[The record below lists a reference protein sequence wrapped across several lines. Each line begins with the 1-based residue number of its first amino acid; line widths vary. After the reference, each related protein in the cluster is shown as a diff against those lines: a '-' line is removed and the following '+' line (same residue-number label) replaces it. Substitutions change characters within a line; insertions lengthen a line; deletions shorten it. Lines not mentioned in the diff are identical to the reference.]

1 MPWRRPELPVMV
13 PSCQRSR
20 VPWDPSYNLK
30 LIRMVGH
37 SHIRRQIRLLTARV
51 IAAERAAGMNS
62 DDTAKA
68 EPSMERHVRD
78 RREAV
83 DGKAPDHLVF
93 AFQLSALHIR
103 LRDADDYRVA
113 RKMPNDVPGSHRLS
127 GWRSGRD
134 HSAKTRAQ
142 SW

>member
-13 PSCQRSR
+13 PSCQESR
-20 VPWDPSYNLK
+20 VPWNPSYNLK

-62 DDTAKA
+62 GDTAKA
-68 EPSMERHVRD
+68 ERSMERHVRD

-83 DGKAPDHLVF
+83 DGEAPDHLVF

-103 LRDADDYRVA
+103 LRDANDYRVA
-113 RKMPNDVPGSHRLS
+113 RKIPN
-127 GWRSGRD
+127 
-134 HSAKTRAQ
+134 A
-142 SW
+142 